1 MVLLV
6 GVEGERLGEMGV
18 GLRRL
23 AQITQGDAQ
32 IPVGPNE
39 ERGVVLMLGQGKTFL
54 IQRSGGLE
62 LPVTQR
68 KHVQSRQNKEAL
80 RRIPHLVTQLA
91 GSAEGLPDFESPL
104 ALVISNARPST
115 ICMSSSRRVRS
126 GSRAG
131 QGAAGGQSSGA

>member
-1 MVLLV
+1 MSITRRLHEHSTRPWGPLGVAEEQGVVLLV

-54 IQRSGGLE
+54 IQRSGGL
-62 LPVTQR
+62 
-68 KHVQSRQNKEAL
+68 N
-80 RRIPHLVTQLA
+80 
-91 GSAEGLPDFESPL
+91 SP
-104 ALVISNARPST
+104 
-115 ICMSSSRRVRS
+115 
-126 GSRAG
+126 
-131 QGAAGGQSSGA
+131 